1 MLLRRCGRTCHHG
14 LPDCLIVASIS
25 SIFQARQ
32 TAYNLVLM
40 MERPF
45 SRRGNHMQ
53 TSGFSVSTLI
63 DSIVT
68 DLNCWQERTHLFVHE
83 RKVTFNDHISDL
95 SVPQNWPCTLLHSLE
110 VLSKT

>member
-1 MLLRRCGRTCHHG
+1 MLLGRCGRTCHQG
-14 LPDCLIVASIS
+14 LPDCLILPTIS
-25 SIFQARQ
+25 SSFQARQ

-53 TSGFSVSTLI
+53 FHEGTCGFSVSTLI

-68 DLNCWQERTHLFVHE
+68 DLNAWQERTHLFVHE
-83 RKVTFNDHISDL
+83 REVTFNDHISDL
-95 SVPQNWPCTLLHSLE
+95 SVRQNWPCTLFHSLE
-110 VLSKT
+110 V